1 MIIVI
6 VSVRGSSH
14 SCLHLLSM
22 NLRPL
27 QFLFQ
32 KIILKLSQ
40 FYNFKAKLKAI
51 LKAIFKAI
59 LKAIFKAKLKAILK
73 AIFKYSKLYSNI
85 QS

>member
-1 MIIVI
+1 
-6 VSVRGSSH
+6 
-14 SCLHLLSM
+14 M

-40 FYNFKAKLKAI
+40 FYN
-51 LKAIFKAI
+51 FKAI

-85 QS
+85 QSYIQSYIQKAFSYKKAIYAYKSSELEPPKA